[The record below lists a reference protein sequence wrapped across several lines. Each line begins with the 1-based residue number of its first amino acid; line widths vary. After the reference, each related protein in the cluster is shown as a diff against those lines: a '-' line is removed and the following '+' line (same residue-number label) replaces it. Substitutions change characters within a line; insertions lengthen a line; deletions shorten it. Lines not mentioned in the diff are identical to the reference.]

1 MAQQIADALSP
12 PSPSSLPFVNN
23 HGLLRSASLQ
33 SVGEKDPKIPGE
45 KETAKK
51 HPRSPCQ
58 NEVKEEVSFSLSLLR
73 GLTSFP
79 PDLQEGRSPC
89 SSLAARERETASSC
103 VCPQSEAGRRKE
115 RTSTSEK
122 EIPVLARDKI
132 RRGANERGRR
142 LARGFA
148 RCLSDKW
155 RWRLLA

>member
-1 MAQQIADALSP
+1 MTRKRVRGDL
-12 PSPSSLPFVNN
+12 
-23 HGLLRSASLQ
+23 
-33 SVGEKDPKIPGE
+33 
-45 KETAKK
+45 
-51 HPRSPCQ
+51 HPRSPSLARSRSLSSASVREETRVERAREMLSVV
-58 NEVKEEVSFSLSLLR
+58 EVSPPGAFPLFRPSFSLSLLR